1 MFKKA
6 DSAESSEVH
15 CFRLLSFCT
24 RRLREMGSSV
34 EGAMPTEQ
42 QAVATVLATPTAEGA
57 VPEASRPTEVVNADS
72 KGTEVHP
79 DTSKDAEKNSPGEDL
94 PDENDP
100 DAVRAAKKAR
110 IEEIEEQGMDDREL
124 ILKCLRYVQSSLEY
138 TARQAQALKECQDQ
152 LKEVGAVAYMGESAQ
167 KYSLAAVNA
176 AANNVKSMTWQ
187 LTGSRSKEKVSCKSL
202 LQQILTN
209 TGKTVG
215 ILTKMSESLQKQ
227 AEQSQEQQKQFSE
240 VLLQI
245 PGQIADHFARGAAA
259 VTPSTPAAP
268 VFPPS
273 APTFGATMTGV
284 SPVGVGGYGASA
296 PMQATVPASFQA
308 PALPPPASPAPSRT
322 PVTIQLR
329 QNDGAIQQRLASPT
343 PYRDESLRNNAN
355 YVFCDDRTYRRLV

>member
-15 CFRLLSFCT
+15 RFRLLSVCT

-42 QAVATVLATPTAEGA
+42 QAVATVLATPTPEGA
-57 VPEASRPTEVVNADS
+57 VPEASLPTEVVNADS

-79 DTSKDAEKNSPGEDL
+79 VTSKDAEKNSPGDDL

-100 DAVRAAKKAR
+100 DAVRAAKRAR
-110 IEEIEEQGMDDREL
+110 IEEIEAEGMDDREV

-138 TARQAQALKECQDQ
+138 TARQAQALKDCQDQ

-176 AANNVKSMTWQ
+176 AANNIKSLTWQ
-187 LTGSRSKEKVSCKSL
+187 MTGSRSEENKSCKSL
-202 LQQILTN
+202 IQQILTN
-209 TGKTVG
+209 TETVG
-215 ILTKMSESLQKQ
+215 ILTKMSESMQKQ
-227 AEQSQEQQKQFSE
+227 AEQSQEQHKHFSE

-245 PGQIADHFARGAAA
+245 QGQIADNFARGAAVA
-259 VTPSTPAAP
+259 TPNTPAAP
-268 VFPPS
+268 VFPPA

-284 SPVGVGGYGASA
+284 SPVGVGGYGAPA
-296 PMQATVPASFQA
+296 PMQATVPASFPA
-308 PALPPPASPAPSRT
+308 PAPPPPASPAPTRT

-329 QNDGAIQQRLASPT
+329 QNDGTIQQRFASPT